1 MMRFQTASLVALLAP
16 VGLAAAQQRDD
27 ARRAFTPAD
36 WYKVSQVS
44 APTLSPDGGKVAFT
58 VTTVREAENRQHTEV
73 WVASTTGGE
82 AQRYTSPSF
91 ESSAPR
97 FSDDGK
103 ILYFTSP
110 RPGAGRGTQWAL
122 RMDMPSGEAYQ
133 PERAPT

>member
-1 MMRFQTASLVALLAP
+1 MRDRPTQAPALMRRAALLL
-16 VGLAAAQQRDD
+16 VSSSVVLLAQQP
-27 ARRAFTPAD
+27 ARHAFPPAD

-44 APTLSPDGGKVAFT
+44 TPTLSPDGGKVAFT
-58 VTTVREAENRQHTEV
+58 VTTVREAENRRHSEV
-73 WVASTTGGE
+73 WVVPTAAGA

-110 RPGAGRGTQWAL
+110 RPGAGRGTQ
-122 RMDMPSGEAYQ
+122 
-133 PERAPT
+133 